1 MDITSQS
8 IYAHSDTHHSHH
20 SDEFIHLESRPISP
34 ISHLSNI
41 SSPPSTPSIISDT
54 EFPRNVP
61 ITLPDHIISSYYQF
75 PSFLNPNPVTNMSY
89 NTHNP
94 LLDMPPRGDRRA
106 PKKFT
111 GKYDEVAQFISKY
124 KRLLDQYQV
133 TSDADRC
140 EGVLEYCS
148 KSVREFIETSPHYT
162 SGDWDKLEA
171 HILKYYDA
179 EKEEMKYN
187 LGKFLK
193 FLSTQSKN
201 YISNLESWK
210 QYYRDYMSFA
220 GHLNANQYIDQ
231 QQLHGYFW
239 LGISESQREIFEDRL
254 IARYPTHDTSN
265 PWEIEQI
272 CSVAESHFKRGKYS
286 DRLLQFPTRFTP
298 VDDSDYDSDSES
310 ESDQYDSDSDVDYDR
325 RRRAKAS
332 RRRKHRSR
340 KSGNK
345 SKKQIETQQIEENRS
360 RTIVA
365 PQEEI
370 EGIISKLNA
379 MSIQDPTYGQL
390 YYKAIKS
397 DPSGLVAQCISRKPL
412 QENSSPSP
420 SAFTTTTVPPPSR
433 QYPSTTRPPTFSNQ
447 STRRP
452 PPTTYP
458 NSVPLRNVRPNNAP
472 PPRAPFQS
480 IHCFGCN
487 GWGHLMG
494 DCPDLAE
501 MVKNGNAYID
511 GSKKY
516 MFCDGWRLFRLN
528 GESFV
533 ECINR
538 MINEDNSNN
547 VNFIT
552 RSNDQPGKIYRND
565 PPTDVYWSDTDDHDD
580 GPYYRFGQT
589 VALAGAYPTY
599 AQRDSYYDT
608 ESDEDSDRMEYQ
620 AYPVERSEKCSA
632 QA

>member
-1 MDITSQS
+1 
-8 IYAHSDTHHSHH
+8 
-20 SDEFIHLESRPISP
+20 
-34 ISHLSNI
+34 
-41 SSPPSTPSIISDT
+41 
-54 EFPRNVP
+54 
-61 ITLPDHIISSYYQF
+61 
-75 PSFLNPNPVTNMSY
+75 
-89 NTHNP
+89 
-94 LLDMPPRGDRRA
+94 
-106 PKKFT
+106 
-111 GKYDEVAQFISKY
+111 
-124 KRLLDQYQV
+124 
-133 TSDADRC
+133 
-140 EGVLEYCS
+140 
-148 KSVREFIETSPHYT
+148 
-162 SGDWDKLEA
+162 
-171 HILKYYDA
+171 
-179 EKEEMKYN
+179 
-187 LGKFLK
+187 
-193 FLSTQSKN
+193 
-201 YISNLESWK
+201 
-210 QYYRDYMSFA
+210 MSFA

-286 DRLLQFPTRFTP
+286 DRLLQFPTCFTP
-298 VDDSDYDSDSES
+298 ADDSDYDSDSES

-345 SKKQIETQQIEENRS
+345 SKKQIKTQQIEENRS

-516 MFCDGWRLFRLN
+516 MFRDGWRLFRLN

-533 ECINR
+533 ECINQ

-552 RSNDQPGKIYRND
+552 RSNDQPGKIY
-565 PPTDVYWSDTDDHDD
+565 
-580 GPYYRFGQT
+580 
-589 VALAGAYPTY
+589 
-599 AQRDSYYDT
+599 
-608 ESDEDSDRMEYQ
+608 
-620 AYPVERSEKCSA
+620 
-632 QA
+632 